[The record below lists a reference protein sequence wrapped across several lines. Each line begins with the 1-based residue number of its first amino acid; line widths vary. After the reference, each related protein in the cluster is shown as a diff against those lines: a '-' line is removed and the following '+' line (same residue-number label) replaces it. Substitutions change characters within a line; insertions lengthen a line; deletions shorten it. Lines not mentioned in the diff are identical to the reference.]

1 MLKSIEINNFRSCYH
16 TKLEFGQTICALAG
30 KNGVGKTNI
39 LECIQ
44 WLCSS
49 VATPEPLGITTAALA
64 SDHAEPIS
72 VHIILD
78 IDHVSIAYSIT
89 HSILS
94 MLPGAAGGLTESL
107 TIEEGDNRPVEVFR
121 REGEEI
127 RIRDR
132 AEPVRVARW
141 TSAIAALD
149 SLLPGDDPLQAYLSK
164 ITAFFTN
171 VSYYPLVERRGV
183 TDYVPE
189 QSYKVWEIEF
199 RSTGTLTDSIAF
211 RHIYMWNE
219 DRAMLE
225 EFQDLIGPPGLGL
238 LERFEIRSLEW
249 GGNPFARIYQPF
261 YVPSEQMGGAGRLCR
276 FSELSDGTR
285 RVIRMVTH
293 LLFDKR
299 SLMLMEQPEDS
310 IHPGLLRKLIDL
322 LRSYSDRSQIVFTTH
337 SSDVLDILRPEEV
350 VLVTANEGVTNAR
363 SLSPAEI
370 AEARRFLRDE
380 GSLSDYL
387 ELEPVN
393 E

>member
-16 TKLEFGQTICALAG
+16 TKLEFGQAICALAG

-49 VATPEPLGITTAALA
+49 VVTPEPLVITTAALPG
-64 SDHAEPIS
+64 DHAEPIS

-89 HSILS
+89 HSMFS
-94 MLPGAAGGLTESL
+94 MLPGAPRGLTESL
-107 TIEEGDNRPVEVFR
+107 TIEEGDGRTVEVFR

-132 AEPVRVARW
+132 AKPVRVARW
-141 TSAIAALD
+141 TPAIAALG

-164 ITAFFTN
+164 VASFFGR
-171 VSYYPLVERRGV
+171 VSYYPLVERQAEAE
-183 TDYVPE
+183 YVSDQTYKE
-189 QSYKVWEIEF
+189 WGIQSA
-199 RSTGTLTDSIAF
+199 STGARTDSTALK
-211 RHIYMWNE
+211 HIYMFKD
-219 DRAMLE
+219 DRAMFE
-225 EFQDLIGPPGLGL
+225 EFQDLIGPQGLDL
-238 LERFEIRSLEW
+238 LERFEVTSLEPPA
-249 GGNPFARIYQPF
+249 NPAAKIYQLL
-261 YVPSEQMGGAGRLCR
+261 YMPSKQMGGAGRLRR

-350 VLVTANEGVTNAR
+350 VLVTANEGDTNAR
-363 SLSPAEI
+363 SLSSAEI
-370 AEARRFLRDE
+370 AEAKRFLKDE

-387 ELEPVN
+387 ELETVS